1 MIGVNYTVISK
12 TNQMALINAFLL
24 EKFFNISGNL
34 MVHINLVS
42 RFLYSNV
49 IHVVAIIVN
58 IVISTIIVMRLLNIL
73 RLCSLFR
80 WHYTKDKTDANDV
93 LSACTFQVLIYIVW
107 ILMNVM
113 VIVLKLISI
122 NFAYRSHTLV
132 KKLTKRSKRRRKRDH

>member
-1 MIGVNYTVISK
+1 
-12 TNQMALINAFLL
+12 MALINAFLL

-34 MVHINLVS
+34 MVHINLIS
-42 RFLYSNV
+42 RFLYSNI
-49 IHVVAIIVN
+49 IHILAIIVN

-73 RLCSLFR
+73 RLCSLFK
-80 WHYTKDKTDANDV
+80 WHYTQDKIDTNDV

-113 VIVLKLISI
+113 VIVLKLIAI

-132 KKLTKRSKRRRKRDH
+132 KKLTKRKRRKKRDH